1 MSSATILD
9 GKRVASDIERDIMET
24 ISESGL
30 RPKLLIVTDNH
41 DPSSRVYVRNKVKAA
56 ERCGIDA
63 EVYDISKETKQ
74 ELVRR
79 EIINS
84 DADAIIIQLPIQAG
98 FESGMDLINCIPA
111 HKDVDGLSIFN
122 TGCLHLSL
130 DGGSVPCTPQG
141 IMTLLKAYQI
151 DIDGKHAVVVGR
163 SKLVGR
169 PIAELLL
176 QNNATVTIC
185 HSHTRNLREV
195 TRQADILITAVGKPR
210 FITEDMIKPGA
221 VVVDVGINRG
231 ENGKLCGD
239 VDFDKVKNV
248 AGWITPTPGGVGPMT
263 VATLLKSVTE
273 KALC

>member
-41 DPSSRVYVRNKVKAA
+41 DPSSRVYVRNKVRAA
-56 ERCGIDA
+56 ERCGIDV

-98 FESGMDLINCIPA
+98 FESGMDLINCIPT

-163 SKLVGR
+163 SNLVGR
-169 PIAELLL
+169 PVAELLL

-185 HSHTRNLREV
+185 HSHTKNLCEI
-195 TRQADILITAVGKPR
+195 TRQADILIVAVGKPKI
-210 FITEDMIKPGA
+210 ITEDMVKPGA
-221 VVVDVGINRG
+221 VVVDVGTNRD

-263 VATLLKSVTE
+263 VATLMKSVME
-273 KALC
+273 KAL

>member
-1 MSSATILD
+1 MSATILD

-24 ISESGL
+24 IPESGL

-56 ERCGIDA
+56 ERCGIDI
-63 EVYDISKETKQ
+63 EVYDISKEIKQ

-79 EIINS
+79 EIMNS

-98 FESGMDLINCIPA
+98 FEGGMDLSNCIPT

-122 TGCLHLSL
+122 TGCLHLNL
-130 DGGSVPCTPQG
+130 DDGSVPCTPQG

-151 DIDGKHAVVVGR
+151 DVDGKHAVVVGR

-221 VVVDVGINRG
+221 VVIDVGINRD

-248 AGWITPTPGGVGPMT
+248 AGWITPAPGGVGPMT

-273 KALC
+273 KAL